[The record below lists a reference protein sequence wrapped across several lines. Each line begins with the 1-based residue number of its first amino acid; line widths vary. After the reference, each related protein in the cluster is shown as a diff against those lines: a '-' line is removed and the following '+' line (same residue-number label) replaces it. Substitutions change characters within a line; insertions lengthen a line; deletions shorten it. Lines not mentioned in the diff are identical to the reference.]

1 MPIFDSMQNRQTFF
15 SILLILG
22 FIAAVNTVQTYVL
35 HVTRQFGDIDFYNT
49 ATHLIG
55 FVACLISLGSTILAW
70 KLARKLSTIPVRLA
84 AISFILSIVI
94 YAISEA
100 IVYAGNRF
108 ISYGLPTNFDLLI
121 GNFVFTTI
129 IFHLYISGLTLA
141 YLTFR
146 EHAQTTIQ
154 LQQTQ
159 KEKELLQYK
168 IMQKNLEPHFLF
180 NNLSVLSGL
189 VHQKPKEA
197 ESFISDF
204 SEVYRYYLNHSREE
218 LVDLRQEILFLK
230 KYLKLMTTRFGEV
243 YQTEINI
250 PDQSG
255 YILPGAAQLA
265 VENAIKHNRAS
276 IAQPLKIKVRRE
288 NDNLIVENELYP
300 VDYTHGAGL
309 GNQFLQKSY
318 EVNFNKKVTFVR
330 TVNTYR
336 VEIPLIV

>member
-1 MPIFDSMQNRQTFF
+1 MMKNRHF
-15 SILLILG
+15 LISAVLVLI
-22 FIAAVNTVQTYVL
+22 FIAGVNTVQTYVL
-35 HVTRQFGDIDFYNT
+35 HITRQFGDIDFYNP

-55 FVACLISLGSTILAW
+55 FMACLVSLGSTILAW
-70 KLARKLSTIPVRLA
+70 KLARQATAVPARLA
-84 AISFILSIVI
+84 VISFFLSIII
-94 YAISEA
+94 YAVSEA
-100 IVYAGNRF
+100 IIYAGTRF
-108 ISYGLPTNFDLLI
+108 LLYSLPTNFDLLI

-129 IFHLYISGLTLA
+129 IFHLYISGLMLA

-146 EHAQTTIQ
+146 AHAQTTIQ
-154 LQQTQ
+154 LQQIQ

-168 IMQKNLEPHFLF
+168 MLQKNLEPHFLF

-189 VHQKPKEA
+189 VHQQPKEA

-204 SEVYRYYLNHSREE
+204 SDVYRYYLDHSREE

-255 YILPGAAQLA
+255 YILPCAAQLA

-276 IAQPLKIKVRRE
+276 VEQPLKIKVRRE

-330 TVNTYR
+330 TVHTYR